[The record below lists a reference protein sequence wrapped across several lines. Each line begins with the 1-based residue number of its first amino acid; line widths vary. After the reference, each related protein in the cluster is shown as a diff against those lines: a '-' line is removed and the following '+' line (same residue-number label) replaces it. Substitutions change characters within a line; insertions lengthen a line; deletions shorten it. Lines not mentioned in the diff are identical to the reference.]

1 MEEKTGVI
9 YVRVGIEDGYKEL
22 VSHKVS
28 DLEFSFKHKLI
39 SHTEALVSA
48 LNPEY
53 VEYALYLEMDLDK
66 EDVDEVVS
74 NMVIENDSNVR
85 DGRNIFKVIKYSAD
99 YEFIFDQLL
108 NEECLFSLRETCSEE
123 TFSC

>member
-1 MEEKTGVI
+1 MTEKTGVI
-9 YVRVGIEDGYKEL
+9 YVRVGIDDGHERL
-22 VSHKVS
+22 VSYEVR

-39 SHTEALVSA
+39 SHTEALVFG

-74 NMVIENDSNVR
+74 NMVVENDSDVR

-99 YEFIFDQLL
+99 YESISD
-108 NEECLFSLRETCSEE
+108 
-123 TFSC
+123 

>member
-1 MEEKTGVI
+1 MTEKTGVI
-9 YVRVGIEDGYKEL
+9 YVRVGIKDGYDKLTPSE
-22 VSHKVS
+22 VD
-28 DLEFSFKHKLI
+28 DLDFSFKHKLI
-39 SHTEALVSA
+39 SHSESLAFA

-74 NMVIENDSNVR
+74 NMVVENDSNVR

-99 YEFIFDQLL
+99 YKSIFD
-108 NEECLFSLRETCSEE
+108 
-123 TFSC
+123 